1 MGAGKVLRN
10 FIAQL
15 FVQNLWN
22 FRTEQGPGM
31 TLVLSSR
38 SKNGKIVE
46 PPRLTFNTNPY
57 LASFLTG
64 VLVREWNEKGMEDI
78 CSAQSCFSIWLF

>member
-1 MGAGKVLRN
+1 MSP
-10 FIAQL
+10 QL

-22 FRTEQGPGM
+22 FESKQGPGI
-31 TLVLSSR
+31 TLALSSR

-46 PPRLTFNTNPY
+46 SPRLTFNTNPY

-64 VLVREWNEKGMEDI
+64 VLVREWNEKGMEGI
-78 CSAQSCFSIWLF
+78 SSTQSCFSIWLF